1 MSTSP
6 IKTLSPAELA
16 KLEHAFAA
24 DPSSEAYKPLAEA
37 YLGMGR
43 FMEAMVVC
51 KKGVKAHPNAAD
63 PRLLLARVYLQQ
75 GKDKKALEEA
85 LGALQVQPADK
96 QALRMVGML
105 QLKTGEAE
113 PGKANLLKAWEADPN
128 DAETLALLQQYKV
141 EPPKPAAPPP
151 APVPV
156 QAAPQPTAAPVQQ
169 APAAGAPQ
177 AAPPVLAPVAQPTA
191 APPGRLSNPG
201 VQAGRLS
208 NPGVQARPIPTGT
221 QPGVAAQP
229 RPVPRRPVVVEEVDE
244 DEDDE
249 ISPKRPAKAQG
260 IHSMYVTLGLV
271 VAIILGIGG
280 FYGFSSWTR
289 ERNREFK
296 KHIDVATEQLKHD
309 SYDSYKKAC
318 EAADKALEVKPDS
331 VIAHGYLAYAWA
343 IRWGEH
349 GGGDDARRKAEE
361 HLKEAQEAARS
372 GDEESSHLYAAEA
385 LVKTYGGKGKEAL
398 GEFEKRVKDLEAQ
411 GKASSLLNLTLGL
424 ALMNAGDLERARD
437 SLDKAQQL
445 AQTDPR
451 IYASLGAVYRRLGQ
465 DNTAWTQYDNALRY
479 EKDHPEAL
487 LGKSLLMMDQDS
499 PSLEFYELAA
509 KMLKK
514 LLEVDPPPSPRQL
527 ATAQLARSLLISRVS
542 AAMTDL
548 KPEVQTKLSEATG
561 VPVDK
566 EKARAQMSKAEQD
579 GFLLDKS
586 NPELLLIKGRRLL
599 AEGQTD
605 AAVASIR
612 EAIKMDASR
621 AQFHVELA
629 KALMNKQ
636 GGEKEAAEALNT
648 ALKTMGESPKLVVML
663 GNALR
668 RQGKLDE
675 ALAQY
680 QRAVKEPK
688 AKNPEARLA
697 MGAIYRERSDFEK
710 AQQQLEKAV
719 EEFIGQADRSAL
731 ALTELGRVYL
741 SRGDMAKA
749 EDAFQRAIQANGS
762 HGPAYYFYATMLSKD
777 RKQADKVRMLAQ
789 EYLKLEPKGEHAPE
803 LQRLASGG

>member
-24 DPSSEAYKPLAEA
+24 DPSSDAYKPLAEA

-96 QALRMVGML
+96 QSLRMVGML

-113 PGKANLLKAWEADPN
+113 PGKANLLKAWQADPN
-128 DAETLALLQQYKV
+128 DAETLTLLQQYRV
-141 EPPKPAAPPP
+141 EPPKPAAPAP

-156 QAAPQPTAAPVQQ
+156 QALPQPTAAPVQQ
-169 APAAGAPQ
+169 APVQQAPVQQAPVAGAPQ

-191 APPGRLSNPG
+191 VPPGRLSNPG
-201 VQAGRLS
+201 A
-208 NPGVQARPIPTGT
+208 QARPVPAGT
-221 QPGVAAQP
+221 PSGPAAQP

-244 DEDDE
+244 DDDDE
-249 ISPKRPAKAQG
+249 ISTKRPAKAQG
-260 IHSMYVTLGLV
+260 VHSKYITLGLF
-271 VAIILGIGG
+271 VAIILVVGG
-280 FYGFSSWTR
+280 FYGYSSWTKQR
-289 ERNREFK
+289 KREFK
-296 KHIDVATEQLKHD
+296 KHMDVVTEQLKHD

-318 EAADKALEVKPDS
+318 EAADKALEVDSDS
-331 VIAHGYLAYAWA
+331 VAAHGSLAYAWA

-349 GGGDDARRKAEE
+349 GGGDDARRNAEE
-361 HLKEAQEAARS
+361 HLKEAQKEAQGS
-372 GDEESSHLYAAEA
+372 DEESSYLYAAEA
-385 LVKTYGGKGKEAL
+385 LVKTYGGKGKDAL
-398 GEFEKRVKDLEAQ
+398 GELEKRVKDLEAQ

-445 AQTDPR
+445 AQGDPR
-451 IYASLGAVYRRLGQ
+451 IFASLGAVYRRLGQ
-465 DNTAWTQYDNALRY
+465 DNAAWTQYDNALRY

-487 LGKSLLMMDQDS
+487 LGKSLLMMDQDT
-499 PSLEFYELAA
+499 PNLEFYELAA

-527 ATAQLARSLLISRVS
+527 ATAHLARSLLISRVS

-548 KPEVQTKLSEATG
+548 KPEVQTKLSEVTG
-561 VPVDK
+561 VPTDK
-566 EKARAQMSKAEQD
+566 DKARALMTKAEQD

-599 AEGQTD
+599 LEGQAD
-605 AAVASIR
+605 AAATSIR
-612 EAIKMDASR
+612 EAIKMDPSR

-663 GNALR
+663 GNAYR

-680 QRAVKEPK
+680 QRAVKDPK

-697 MGAIYRERSDFEK
+697 MGEIYRERSDFEK

-731 ALTELGRVYL
+731 ALTELGRVYQAK
-741 SRGDMAKA
+741 GDAAKA
-749 EDAFQRAIQANGS
+749 EEAFQRAIDANGNY
-762 HGPAYYFYATMLSKD
+762 GPAYYFYALLSKD

-789 EYLKLEPKGEHAPE
+789 EYLKVEPKGEHAPE